1 MTGCLEGEQVF
12 VFNLS
17 KLSCREFKPFVP
29 TLLALNST
37 FSLST
42 ERWAHSW
49 QKLDKRAAGETLS
62 NSWSR
67 LLEWVAAKILPP
79 SCFFSTTDPRD
90 FTPFNSGTIAL
101 VVPCFTMA
109 EVCNT
114 QREPAPP
121 DMASIS
127 SRASCEVKSGRAEDA
142 VDEHL
147 CLYAFLSLCISPLPP
162 FADFWRLADIL
173 LCFHNKSQF
182 AWSGE

>member
-79 SCFFSTTDPRD
+79 SCFFPRRTRVILLHSTA
-90 FTPFNSGTIAL
+90 AL
-101 VVPCFTMA
+101 WPWLC
-109 EVCNT
+109 
-114 QREPAPP
+114 
-121 DMASIS
+121 
-127 SRASCEVKSGRAEDA
+127 RASQWRRCVTRRGNQRRRIWHQFPPERSEIRPSRR
-142 VDEHL
+142 
-147 CLYAFLSLCISPLPP
+147 CRRWAFMPVCISVFMHFSTSSICGFLEASWHSSVFP
-162 FADFWRLADIL
+162 
-173 LCFHNKSQF
+173 Q
-182 AWSGE
+182 